1 MLYFCYYTTRRSET
15 MLILNFTHPLTV
27 AQRDQIETL
36 AHTTIEEVRT
46 IPVQIDQVEPL
57 AEQITAIV
65 DDVGLS
71 PEEWQTRPL
80 LINPPGFA
88 PAAFVLLAELHG
100 RIGHFPALIR
110 LRPVAESVPTS
121 YEVAELLNLQAIRE
135 KARTRRLR

>member
-1 MLYFCYYTTRRSET
+1 MFV
-15 MLILNFTHPLTV
+15 LNFAHPLTT
-27 AQRDQIETL
+27 AQRDQIESL
-36 AHTTIEEVRT
+36 AHTLIEEVRT
-46 IPVQIDQVEPL
+46 IPIQIDQAKPL
-57 AEQITAIV
+57 AEQIAAIV
-65 DDVGLS
+65 DNIGLS
-71 PEEWQTRPL
+71 SEDWQTRPL

-110 LRPVAESVPTS
+110 LRPVAESVPTR